1 MAVAKGGGPWRKVAG
16 NRKERLIFLR
26 PHADIRLNE
35 TATRSRRREMTT
47 CEIDNLTQRPEAP
60 TRQNIAQ
67 MREKQL
73 NDLKALRRLLAQSR
87 VLSLNLR
94 IA

>member
-1 MAVAKGGGPWRKVAG
+1 
-16 NRKERLIFLR
+16 
-26 PHADIRLNE
+26 
-35 TATRSRRREMTT
+35 MTT